1 MNTSLGSGRD
11 RPLAALLG
19 TDILVD
25 IVDIGA
31 SPIDGQPVYA
41 DMLKRGQAR
50 VVGFEPDAAALRAL
64 ERTKSAAETYLPY
77 AIGDG
82 QAHTLHLCEAP
93 GMSSLLRP
101 NAALLANYHGFSD
114 WGVVRETRPVQT
126 VRLDDVREIAEI
138 DFLKIDIQGAEL
150 MALRHGA
157 RQLARCG
164 VVQAEVEFLPM
175 YEGQPLFAD
184 IELYLRGLGFA
195 FHKFSST
202 ASPVLK
208 PLQVGNSPAG
218 GLSQL
223 LFADAVFVRDFM
235 KLGLLTT
242 IKLLKTAAILHDVY
256 RSYDLAL
263 RFLMEH
269 DRRAGTKYAAA
280 YGQGLVG

>member
-1 MNTSLGSGRD
+1 MNASPGPARE
-11 RPLAALLG
+11 RKLAEILG
-19 TDILVD
+19 TDIPVD

-31 SPIDGQPVYA
+31 SPIDGKPVYQNLL
-41 DMLKRGQAR
+41 DRGQAR
-50 VVGFEPDAAALRAL
+50 VIGFEPDPAALRAL
-64 ERTKSAAETYLPY
+64 ERTKGAAETYLPY

-82 QAHTLHLCEAP
+82 EAHTLHLCEAP

-114 WGVVRETRPVQT
+114 WGVVRDTRPVQT

-150 MALRHGA
+150 MALRGGA

-164 VVQAEVEFLPM
+164 VVQTEVEFLPM
-175 YEGQPLFAD
+175 YEGQPLFSD
-184 IELYLRGLGFA
+184 VELYLRGLGFA

-223 LFADAVFVRDFM
+223 LFADAVFVRDFTR
-235 KLGLLTT
+235 LGLMTAT
-242 IKLLKTAAILHDVY
+242 KLLKSAVVLHDIY

-263 RFLMEH
+263 RFLLEH
-269 DRRAGTKYAAA
+269 DRRGGTGYAAA
-280 YGQGLVG
+280 YGQALVS